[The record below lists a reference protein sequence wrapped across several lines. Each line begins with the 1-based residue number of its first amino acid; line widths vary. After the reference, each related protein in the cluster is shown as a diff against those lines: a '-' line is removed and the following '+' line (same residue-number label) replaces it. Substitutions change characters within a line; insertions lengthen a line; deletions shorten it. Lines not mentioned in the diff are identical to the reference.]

1 MVNLRINCVG
11 VARVN
16 VITLT
21 MDDASVPGATGVWR
35 SPGPLAD
42 RSFLDD
48 DWRSPFA
55 GGAGD
60 DRLILANDPACTR
73 IFVDKHVNPV
83 FAGGCLHWM
92 FRTDEWRYDE
102 SHGILSFSLA
112 DESFRRAPQ
121 SYFSTADLVSPSPED
136 YTANKLI
143 YKRRRNEG
151 PEFGSTSDDDEVI
164 MPLGRAL
171 VELNGSLCMV
181 RDVRRRRRNDVKG
194 QRLFEIWKLQDCKAG
209 SWSMDYSI
217 NSSSLAGQQEDIV
230 EQQLTKPRLVVP
242 ICYIGTGSSRKMVLL
257 TSAHKAHV
265 YDPDT
270 NALQTVA
277 DFCSEVV
284 KEPCPE
290 LLRFVLYQQSLVHLD
305 DMEHGLAGD

>member
-1 MVNLRINCVG
+1 
-11 VARVN
+11 
-16 VITLT
+16 
-21 MDDASVPGATGVWR
+21 
-35 SPGPLAD
+35 
-42 RSFLDD
+42 
-48 DWRSPFA
+48 
-55 GGAGD
+55 
-60 DRLILANDPACTR
+60 
-73 IFVDKHVNPV
+73 
-83 FAGGCLHWM
+83 M

-277 DFCSEVV
+277 DFCSEAV

-305 DMEHGLAGD
+305 DMEHGLGEIKFVEVMLSI